1 MSSNQFYP
9 SKDMNSVIFSGYIK
23 DEFEFVANFSGTNI
37 YRTNLGV
44 LRLSGKEDILPI
56 YISDRLED
64 FTSLKIN
71 MYVKVKGSMRSAQYR
86 DDNRIKRT
94 RVYSQVSNILE
105 YSEELPS
112 DWYNNEVSLEGKLFK
127 EPILRSSKT
136 NKDIELT
143 ELIIEVHRGYGKY
156 IHIPVIVWGTDA
168 KYISEAKKGSRVHIE
183 GRFQSRY
190 IIRHAKN
197 DEDLFESAMS
207 YEVSA
212 RNIDIIN

>member
-1 MSSNQFYP
+1 
-9 SKDMNSVIFSGYIK
+9 MNCKECGYIK

-37 YRTNLGV
+37 YKTNLGV

-86 DDNRIKRT
+86 DVNKIKRT

-105 YSEELPS
+105 CSEELPS
-112 DWYNNEVSLEGKLFK
+112 DWYDNEVFLEGKLFK

-168 KYISEAKKGSRVHIE
+168 KYISKFSKGTRVRLC

-190 IIRHAKN
+190 IIRHVKG
-197 DEDLFESAMS
+197 DDDLLESAMS
-207 YEVSA
+207 FEVSA
-212 RNIDIIN
+212 SSIELLT